1 MKYQMQDIETL
12 MNSESTRDL
21 LALLE
26 KHQDDPALIDS
37 LIIALEMILTKYPSE
52 FRQQVRSF
60 AFSDKNEI
68 EH

>member
-1 MKYQMQDIETL
+1 MQDIETL

-26 KHQDDPALIDS
+26 KHQDDPSLVDS
-37 LIIALEMILTKYPSE
+37 LIIALEMVLTKYPSDY
-52 FRQQVRSF
+52 RQQVRIF